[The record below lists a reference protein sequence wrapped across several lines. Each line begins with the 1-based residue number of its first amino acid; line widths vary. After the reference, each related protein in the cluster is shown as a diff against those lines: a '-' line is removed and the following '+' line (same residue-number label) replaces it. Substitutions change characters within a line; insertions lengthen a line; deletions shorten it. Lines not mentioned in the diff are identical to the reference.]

1 MRQPNQ
7 IQSASACWDGDGL
20 SLRVRPHGT
29 KTWTIEYE
37 FQGSRTKYTIGGYSW
52 GGAPGESISEWLRH
66 GQLSLTQAHSI
77 AGTWRSARR
86 AGRDPA
92 AEWAALLLKEIDLA
106 AAKLAVAEAEAASP
120 TVKEAAVWF
129 MAKIMEGKKS
139 AAAVR
144 YRLDRLITLIG
155 DKKISHVTRQDI
167 IAGG

>member
-1 MRQPNQ
+1 M
-7 IQSASACWDGDGL
+7 
-20 SLRVRPHGT
+20 
-29 KTWTIEYE
+29 
-37 FQGSRTKYTIGGYSW
+37 
-52 GGAPGESISEWLRH
+52 
-66 GQLSLTQAHSI
+66 
-77 AGTWRSARR
+77 
-86 AGRDPA
+86 
-92 AEWAALLLKEIDLA
+92 KEIDLA